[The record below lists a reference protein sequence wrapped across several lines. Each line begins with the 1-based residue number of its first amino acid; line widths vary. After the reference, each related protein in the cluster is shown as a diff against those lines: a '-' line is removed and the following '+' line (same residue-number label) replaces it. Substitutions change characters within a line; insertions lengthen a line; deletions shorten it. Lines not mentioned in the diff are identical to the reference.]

1 MIRFTCLFSVDDL
14 RSKVVD
20 QLNAISNPTEPTKS
34 RFSVAL
40 EVKCKT
46 AFLVM
51 YAADLHVFST

>member
-1 MIRFTCLFSVDDL
+1 MIGFTCLFSVDDL
-14 RSKVVD
+14 RGKVVD
-20 QLNAISNPTEPTKS
+20 QLSAISNATEPTKS

-46 AFLVM
+46 ALLVM

>member
-1 MIRFTCLFSVDDL
+1 MIGFTCLFSVDDV
-14 RSKVVD
+14 RGKVVD
-20 QLNAISNPTEPTKS
+20 QLSAISNPTEPTKS

>member
-1 MIRFTCLFSVDDL
+1 MIEFTCLFSIDDV
-14 RSKVVD
+14 RGKVVD
-20 QLNAISNPTEPTKS
+20 QLSAISNATEPTKS

-51 YAADLHVFST
+51 YTADLHVLST